1 MGGMD
6 MHPHLA
12 NNGGVAFH
20 RKQGVKQMKKTFSA
34 AVALSVFAAPAI
46 AANLENPLY
55 MPKQGAVYSKTSA
68 GVMYKVA
75 DDSKAMQAKNHDGA
89 TEFPIWRLQEELGY
103 GILDNL
109 EAYAKFGYTHDGD
122 IDRKGMHL
130 GRAGLKYR
138 AIDTDDGWAWDLY
151 ADAQLGGVSPMSGA
165 YTNQGFNYDNYS
177 NGRWGFHV
185 GTQFGKQWSKFSA
198 AGFVE
203 VLRTFGNDNN
213 EIDVTGYNVEL
224 APGVY
229 MPMTSLGFADEISV
243 DLKSAT
249 EVNAGL
255 KMFYQLDDRWSF
267 GGGFTFKHHSD
278 NGVEGLASGLGT
290 MPNAVA
296 TQLAVMQGQPA
307 EAAALV
313 GAAVQQKIVDG
324 LMSKVEDM
332 EDGFDEY
339 IVNLTAAYQL
349 TDATQVAVYGEY
361 TFDESHAQSQNGTD
375 VKAELGV
382 RLNVQF

>member
-1 MGGMD
+1 
-6 MHPHLA
+6 
-12 NNGGVAFH
+12 
-20 RKQGVKQMKKTFSA
+20 MKKTIST

-68 GVMYKVA
+68 GVMYKIA
-75 DDSKAMQAKNHDGA
+75 DDSDAHVKKNHDGA
-89 TEFPIWRLQEELGY
+89 TEFPIWRLHEELGY

-138 AIDTDDGWAWDLY
+138 AIDTDTGWAWDLY
-151 ADAQLGGVSPMSGA
+151 ADAQLGGISEMSGSYA
-165 YTNQGFNYDNYS
+165 ANGFTYDNYS

-185 GTQFGKQWSKFSA
+185 GTLVGRTWSKFSA

-213 EIDVTGYNVEL
+213 SIDVSAI
-224 APGVY
+224 APLFHGLL
-229 MPMTSLGFADEISV
+229 PDEISV
-243 DLKSAT
+243 DLKSTT

-255 KMFYQLDDRWSF
+255 KAFYQMDDRWSF
-267 GGGFTFKHHSD
+267 GGGFTYKHHAD
-278 NGVEGLASGLGT
+278 NGVEGLATDVNPMLLSVPQFQGF
-290 MPNAVA
+290 
-296 TQLAVMQGQPA
+296 LASV
-307 EAAALV
+307 
-313 GAAVQQKIVDG
+313 K
-324 LMSKVEDM
+324 DM
-332 EDGFDEY
+332 NDGFDEY
-339 IVNLTAAYQL
+339 ILNLTAAYQL
-349 TDATQVAVYGEY
+349 TDTTQVAVYGEY
-361 TFDESHAQSQNGTD
+361 TFDTAHEQSQNGTD

-382 RLNVQF
+382 RMNVQF

>member
-1 MGGMD
+1 
-6 MHPHLA
+6 
-12 NNGGVAFH
+12 
-20 RKQGVKQMKKTFSA
+20 MKKTISA

-68 GVMYKVA
+68 GVMYKVT
-75 DDSKAMQAKNHDGA
+75 DDTAAMKAKQHDGA
-89 TEFPIWRLQEELGY
+89 TEFPIWRLHEELGY

-138 AIDTDDGWAWDLY
+138 AIETDTGWAWDLY
-151 ADAQLGGVSPMSGA
+151 ADAQLGGISEMSGA
-165 YTNQGFNYDNYS
+165 YTTTGFNYDNYS

-185 GTQFGKQWSKFSA
+185 GTQVGKTWSKFST

-213 EIDVTGYNVEL
+213 SIDVSAI
-224 APGVY
+224 APLFHGLL
-229 MPMTSLGFADEISV
+229 PDEISV
-243 DLKSAT
+243 DLKSTT

-255 KMFYQLDDRWSF
+255 KAFYQMDDRWSF
-267 GGGFTFKHHSD
+267 GGGFTYKHHAD
-278 NGVEGLASGLGT
+278 NGVEGLATDVNPMLLSV
-290 MPNAVA
+290 P
-296 TQLAVMQGQPA
+296 QFQDFLASV
-307 EAAALV
+307 
-313 GAAVQQKIVDG
+313 K
-324 LMSKVEDM
+324 DM
-332 EDGFDEY
+332 NDGFDEY
-339 IVNLTAAYQL
+339 VLNLTAAYQL
-349 TDATQVAVYGEY
+349 NDTTQVAVYGEY
-361 TFDESHAQSQNGTD
+361 TFDTAHEQSQNGTD

-382 RLNVQF
+382 RMNVQF

>member
-1 MGGMD
+1 
-6 MHPHLA
+6 
-12 NNGGVAFH
+12 
-20 RKQGVKQMKKTFSA
+20 MKKTLKA
-34 AVALSVFAAPAI
+34 AVALSVFAAPAY

-55 MPKQGAVYSKTSA
+55 MPTQGSVYSKTSA
-68 GVMYKVA
+68 GVMYKIA
-75 DDSKAMQAKNHDGA
+75 DDTAAMKAKNHDGA
-89 TEFPIWRLQEELGY
+89 TEFPIWRLHEELGY

-138 AIDTDDGWAWDLY
+138 ALEMSGYVWDLY
-151 ADAQLGGVSPMSGA
+151 ADAQLGGISEMSGS
-165 YTNQGFNYDNYS
+165 YDVDGFTYDNYS

-185 GTQFGKQWSKFSA
+185 GTQFGKQFEKFSVA
-198 AGFVE
+198 AFAE

-213 EIDVTGYNVEL
+213 SIEVKAIDARKLGAGILDRSTL
-224 APGVY
+224 S
-229 MPMTSLGFADEISV
+229 MLGFDKEISV

-255 KMFYQLDDRWSF
+255 KAFYQMNDKWSF
-267 GGGFTFKHHSD
+267 GASFTYKHHAD
-278 NGVEGLASGLGT
+278 NGVEGLASGLNAISTESAT
-290 MPNAVA
+290 MAA
-296 TQLAVMQGQPA
+296 IGGAMEKGLTQEQAIAAIKADPTLVVQAADTLAA
-307 EAAALV
+307 N
-313 GAAVQQKIVDG
+313 QQMVKNG
-324 LMSKVEDM
+324 LLKVVEDM
-332 EDGFDEY
+332 NDGFDEY
-339 IVNLTAAYQL
+339 VIGLSAAYQM

-361 TFDESHAQSQNGTD
+361 TLDTAHEQSQNGTD

>member
-1 MGGMD
+1 
-6 MHPHLA
+6 
-12 NNGGVAFH
+12 
-20 RKQGVKQMKKTFSA
+20 MKKTFSA
-34 AVALSVFAAPAI
+34 AVALSVLAAPAI

-55 MPKQGAVYSKTSA
+55 MPTKGTAYSKTSA

-75 DDSKAMQAKNHDGA
+75 DDTDAMQKKNHDGA
-89 TEFPIWRLQEELGY
+89 TEFPIWRVHEELGY

-109 EAYAKFGYTHDGD
+109 EVYGKFGYTHDGD

-138 AIDTDDGWAWDLY
+138 AINTTDGFVWDLY
-151 ADAQLGGVSPMSGA
+151 ADAQLGGISEMSGSYA
-165 YTNQGFNYDNYS
+165 ADGFTYDNYS

-185 GTQFGKQWSKFSA
+185 GTQVGKQWSKFSA

-213 EIDVTGYNVEL
+213 SIDISGFTYPIAGIGAL
-224 APGVY
+224 PLTA
-229 MPMTSLGFADEISV
+229 LGLPDEISV

-249 EVNAGL
+249 ELNAGL
-255 KMFYQLDDRWSF
+255 KAFYQMDDRWSF
-267 GGGFTFKHHSD
+267 GAGFTFKHHSD
-278 NGVEGLASGLGT
+278 NGVEGLASSVGDINTG
-290 MPNAVA
+290 M
-296 TQLAVMQGQPA
+296 GPA
-307 EAAALV
+307 
-313 GAAVQQKIVDG
+313 VDG
-324 LMSKVEDM
+324 MLTAAGAQETAVKTLEAMVEDM

-339 IVNLTAAYQL
+339 VLSLSAAYQM
-349 TDATQVAVYGEY
+349 TDAMQVAVYGEY
-361 TFDESHAQSQNGTD
+361 TFDEAHAQSQNGTD

>member
-1 MGGMD
+1 
-6 MHPHLA
+6 
-12 NNGGVAFH
+12 
-20 RKQGVKQMKKTFSA
+20 MKKTISA

-55 MPKQGAVYSKTSA
+55 MPKQGMGYSKTSA

-75 DDSKAMQAKNHDGA
+75 DDTDAMQKKNHDGA
-89 TEFPIWRLQEELGY
+89 TEFPIWRVHEELGY

-138 AIDTDDGWAWDLY
+138 AIDTTDGWVWDLY
-151 ADAQLGGVSPMSGA
+151 ADAQLGGISEMSGA
-165 YTNQGFNYDNYS
+165 YTTTGFDYDNYS

-185 GTQFGKQWSKFSA
+185 GTQVGKTWSKFSTA
-198 AGFVE
+198 AFVE

-213 EIDVTGYNVEL
+213 SIDVSKYSVMGL
-224 APGVY
+224 
-229 MPMTSLGFADEISV
+229 PMTALGFDKEISV
-243 DLKSAT
+243 DLKSTT
-249 EVNAGL
+249 EINAGL

-267 GGGFTFKHHSD
+267 GGGLTYKHHSD
-278 NGVEGLASGLGT
+278 NGVEGLASGLGEV
-290 MPNAVA
+290 PA
-296 TQLAVMQGQPA
+296 TTAALLGGAA
-307 EAAALV
+307 YAAA
-313 GAAVQQKIVDG
+313 AQQQVVDG
-324 LMSKVEDM
+324 LMAVVEDM

-339 IVNLTAAYQL
+339 ILNLTAAYQM
-349 TDATQVAVYGEY
+349 TDTMQVAVYGEY
-361 TFDESHAQSQNGTD
+361 TFDDAHAQSQNGTD

>member
-1 MGGMD
+1 
-6 MHPHLA
+6 
-12 NNGGVAFH
+12 
-20 RKQGVKQMKKTFSA
+20 MKKTLSA
-34 AVALSVFAAPAI
+34 AVALSVLSAPAI

-75 DDSKAMQAKNHDGA
+75 DDSKAHQAKNHDGA
-89 TEFPIWRLQEELGY
+89 TEFPVWRVHEELGY

-138 AIDTDDGWAWDLY
+138 AIDTDTGWVWDLY
-151 ADAQLGGVSPMSGA
+151 ADAQLGGISEMSGA
-165 YTNQGFNYDNYS
+165 YTANGFNYDNYS

-185 GTQFGKQWSKFSA
+185 GTQVGREWNKFSA

-213 EIDVTGYNVEL
+213 SIDISAMAAQANALVAAYGLTL
-224 APGVY
+224 LP
-229 MPMTSLGFADEISV
+229 DEISV
-243 DLKSAT
+243 DLKSTT

-267 GGGFTFKHHSD
+267 GGGLTYKHHSD
-278 NGVEGLASGLGT
+278 NGVEGLATDLPDVS
-290 MPNAVA
+290 AV
-296 TQLAVMQGQPA
+296 PA
-307 EAAALV
+307 IAAQQAALV
-313 GAAVQQKIVDG
+313 NG
-324 LMSKVEDM
+324 LLAKVADM
-332 EDGFDEY
+332 DDGFDEY
-339 IVNLTAAYQL
+339 VLNLTAAYQM
-349 TDATQVAVYGEY
+349 TDAMQVAVYGEY
-361 TFDESHAQSQNGTD
+361 TFDEAHAQSQNGTD

>member
-1 MGGMD
+1 
-6 MHPHLA
+6 
-12 NNGGVAFH
+12 
-20 RKQGVKQMKKTFSA
+20 MKKTFSA
-34 AVALSVFAAPAI
+34 AVALSVLAAPAI

-68 GVMYKVA
+68 GVMYKIA
-75 DDSKAMQAKNHDGA
+75 DDSDAMQLKGHDGA
-89 TEFPIWRLQEELGY
+89 TEFPIWRIHEELGY

-138 AIDTDDGWAWDLY
+138 AFESTDGFVWDVY
-151 ADAQLGGVSPMSGA
+151 ADAQLGGISEMSGA
-165 YTNQGFNYDNYS
+165 YTDKGFNYDNYS

-185 GTQFGKQWSKFSA
+185 GTQVGKTWSKLSV
-198 AGFVE
+198 AGFAE

-213 EIDVTGYNVEL
+213 SIDITAYSVDMTPFG
-224 APGVY
+224 
-229 MPMTSLGFADEISV
+229 MPMKLPATAFGLPDEISV

-249 EVNAGL
+249 EINAGL
-255 KMFYQLDDRWSF
+255 KAFYQLDDRWSF

-278 NGVEGLASGLGT
+278 NGVEGLASSLGDVNTGNPTLDAGLTAAGAQDKVVQT
-290 MPNAVA
+290 LEAMVA
-296 TQLAVMQGQPA
+296 
-307 EAAALV
+307 
-313 GAAVQQKIVDG
+313 
-324 LMSKVEDM
+324 DM

-339 IVNLTAAYQL
+339 ILSLSAAYQM
-349 TDATQVAVYGEY
+349 TDAMQVAVYGEY
-361 TFDESHAQSQNGTD
+361 TFDESHAKSQNGTD

>member
-1 MGGMD
+1 
-6 MHPHLA
+6 
-12 NNGGVAFH
+12 
-20 RKQGVKQMKKTFSA
+20 MKKTISA

-55 MPKQGAVYSKTSA
+55 MPKQGTGYSKTSA

-75 DDSKAMQAKNHDGA
+75 DDTAAMKAKQHDGA
-89 TEFPIWRLQEELGY
+89 TEFPIWRLHEELGY

-138 AIDTDDGWAWDLY
+138 AIESDTGWAWDLY
-151 ADAQLGGVSPMSGA
+151 ADAQLGGISEMSGSYA
-165 YTNQGFNYDNYS
+165 ANGFTYDNYS

-185 GTQFGKQWSKFSA
+185 GTQVGKTWSKFSA

-213 EIDVTGYNVEL
+213 RIELNSVKSESGTIDRATLTMLG
-224 APGVY
+224 
-229 MPMTSLGFADEISV
+229 MPDEISV

-255 KMFYQLDDRWSF
+255 KAFYQMDDRWSF
-267 GGGFTFKHHSD
+267 GGGFTYKHHAD
-278 NGVEGLASGLGT
+278 NGVEGLATELNSPAIPALQSKQDELVAGLLK
-290 MPNAVA
+290 A
-296 TQLAVMQGQPA
+296 T
-307 EAAALV
+307 
-313 GAAVQQKIVDG
+313 
-324 LMSKVEDM
+324 EDM
-332 EDGFDEY
+332 NDGFDEY
-339 IVNLTAAYQL
+339 VLNLTAAYQL
-349 TDATQVAVYGEY
+349 NDTTQVAVYGEY
-361 TFDESHAQSQNGTD
+361 TFDTAHAQSQNGTD

-382 RLNVQF
+382 RMNVQF